1 MFRCSTVTKFTNISE
16 LSTCKYTIWMFTP
29 LACFKGLMQSKSI
42 IRCFISVWLQ
52 HISCDSFYYYIYI
65 VYSVLSPSQINR
77 WEVLNEQYHNEEL
90 TRQGLNKKRRKILLE
105 AGLYYNFTK
114 DQEYLKIS
122 C

>member
-1 MFRCSTVTKFTNISE
+1 MFYISKTFHVT
-16 LSTCKYTIWMFTP
+16 
-29 LACFKGLMQSKSI
+29 
-42 IRCFISVWLQ
+42 
-52 HISCDSFYYYIYI
+52 HI

-114 DQEYLKIS
+114 DQEYLKIT